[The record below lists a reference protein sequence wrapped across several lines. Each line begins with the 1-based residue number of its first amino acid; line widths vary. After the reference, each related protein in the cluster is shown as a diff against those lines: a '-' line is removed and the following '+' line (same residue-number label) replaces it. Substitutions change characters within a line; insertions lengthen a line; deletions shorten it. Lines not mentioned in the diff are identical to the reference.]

1 MGFYQLVFVTLIAQQ
16 YLGLNRVT
24 EAVSHFTILLLNE
37 LHLDLNLDLFKQV
50 QMFIA
55 NILMLFVNFV
65 YAFS

>member
-24 EAVSHFTILLLNE
+24 EAVSHFIILLLNE

-55 NILMLFVNFV
+55 YILMLFVNFV
-65 YAFS
+65 YEFS

>member
-16 YLGLNRVT
+16 YIGLNRVT
-24 EAVSHFTILLLNE
+24 EDVSHFTILLLNE

>member
-24 EAVSHFTILLLNE
+24 EDVSHFTILLLNE

-65 YAFS
+65 YEFS

>member
-1 MGFYQLVFVTLIAQQ
+1 VGFYQLVFVTLIAQQ

-24 EAVSHFTILLLNE
+24 ETVSHFTILLLNE